1 MTVTRNR
8 VAWPGGGGGAPS
20 LATTSTFTTTSGRMP
35 ASSEASRALS
45 TASFTHVSSAFRGL
59 SNPSRWRF
67 LVKNSETEISRW
79 RAPISTAVI
88 VGLGGGAGVTAGT
101 GGGGLTWRLAAAKG
115 SLAYAPIE
123 TKSRAWAKFYR
134 RRRSPRPPP
143 AWPRSHRGG
152 GAAELARPQPRERAA
167 IASQQLRGRPFL
179 EEGAIVEDDDAVGMA
194 DGRQAMGHDE
204 RRPALHQT
212 LEGVEH
218 RRLSVGVEGRRRL
231 VEDEDRRVLDEG

>member
-1 MTVTRNR
+1 
-8 VAWPGGGGGAPS
+8 
-20 LATTSTFTTTSGRMP
+20 
-35 ASSEASRALS
+35 
-45 TASFTHVSSAFRGL
+45 
-59 SNPSRWRF
+59 
-67 LVKNSETEISRW
+67 
-79 RAPISTAVI
+79 
-88 VGLGGGAGVTAGT
+88 TAGT
-101 GGGGLTWRLAAAKG
+101 GGGGLTLRLAAAKG

-134 RRRSPRPPP
+134 RHADAETRSREASAGDRGRGARARPPGSPRSTRRRSPRPPP

-212 LEGVEH
+212 PEGVEH
-218 RRLSVGVEGRRRL
+218 RRLGVGVEGRRRL
-231 VEDEDRRVLDEG
+231 VEDEDRRVLDEGARDRQPLLLADREGHAALAHPRRVAVGQVVDEAGGIG